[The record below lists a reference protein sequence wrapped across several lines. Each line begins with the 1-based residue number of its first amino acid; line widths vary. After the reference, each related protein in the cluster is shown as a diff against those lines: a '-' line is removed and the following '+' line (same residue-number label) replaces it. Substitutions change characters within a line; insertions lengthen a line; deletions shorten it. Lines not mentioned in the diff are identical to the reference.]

1 MKKSTFVSIFSRQLV
16 VFFFLVGGGSILWK
30 VSHWQPVEK
39 FLLGTSSGPPMDRTL
54 QLELVDKLT
63 LICTESG
70 IDPDQMEELLATFDQ
85 ADMEQ
90 AGGTTSNLIVDT
102 ILDFFS
108 TNMKMQE

>member
-1 MKKSTFVSIFSRQLV
+1 
-16 VFFFLVGGGSILWK
+16 
-30 VSHWQPVEK
+30 
-39 FLLGTSSGPPMDRTL
+39 MDRTL

-108 TNMKMQE
+108 TNMKMQEWNKEAFLFF